1 MTQAVQHSYQSV
13 IAADWLA
20 EQIGQQRELLLV
32 VDRLAEP
39 DPINALFSA
48 NLMQDYVNLY
58 QNTELADMT
67 DVGPW
72 LVRVHTPCSEFIQT
86 LLDTPER
93 GWGWLA
99 SAERVDLAVL
109 AQHWRE
115 RMLINEREQRALYRF
130 QDNRVIAHH
139 LREIEEIQRPLLLGP
154 LSSALCWDGQ
164 YWQCFDNPRPGQYP
178 APFETPW
185 LAIAEPETVQH
196 HISRHNL
203 ELWLW
208 QNHSKA
214 TADLAETRLLT
225 DWLDQQLDKARRW
238 NWLAEQQLH
247 FLLLHRLD
255 PALAEHRAWA
265 PAEHETTEAHFAR
278 VSTVLSS
285 PNARK
290 PFL

>member
-1 MTQAVQHSYQSV
+1 MTQAVTASDWIADQLVQQH
-13 IAADWLA
+13 
-20 EQIGQQRELLLV
+20 ELLLI

-39 DPINALFSA
+39 DLIEALFSA
-48 NLMQDYVNLY
+48 DLMQDYVNLY
-58 QNTELADMT
+58 RGTEFAEMA

-72 LVRVHTPCSEFIQT
+72 LVRLHNPGSEFIQT

-99 SAERVDLAVL
+99 SVEHVDLVVL

-115 RMLINEREQRALYRF
+115 RMLIDEQEQRALYRF

-139 LREIEEIQRPLLLGP
+139 LRGIEEIQRPLLLGP

-164 YWQCFDNPRPGQYP
+164 CWQRFDNPQPNQYP
-178 APFETPW
+178 APFEMPW
-185 LAIAEPETVQH
+185 LVVPEPETVQQ
-196 HISRHNL
+196 HIKRHNL

-225 DWLDQQLDKARRW
+225 DWLDHQLEKARRW
-238 NWLAEQQLH
+238 NWHSEDQLH
-247 FLLLHRLD
+247 FLLYHQLD
-255 PALAEHRAWA
+255 PALAGHPAWV
-265 PAEHETTEAHFAR
+265 PAEHETAKAHFAR
-278 VSTVLSS
+278 VSTALSS
-285 PNARK
+285 TNARK
-290 PFL
+290 PLL

>member
-1 MTQAVQHSYQSV
+1 MIDTVHAWFDEQQ
-13 IAADWLA
+13 A
-20 EQIGQQRELLLV
+20 EQRQLLLIL
-32 VDRLAEP
+32 DSLAKP
-39 DPINALFSA
+39 NPVQGLFASD
-48 NLMQDYVNLY
+48 LIQQYVNLY
-58 QNTELADMT
+58 QDSAVTEMAE
-67 DVGPW
+67 VGPW
-72 LVRVHTPCSEFIQT
+72 LVLLNDSNPEQIRS
-86 LLDTPER
+86 LLDSPAQN
-93 GWGWLA
+93 WGWLA
-99 SAERVDLAVL
+99 SAEQLDLTL
-109 AQHWRE
+109 LSQHWRE
-115 RMLINEREQRALYRF
+115 RMLIEEQGQRSLYRF

-139 LREIEEIQRPLLLGP
+139 LREIEEIQRPILLGP
-154 LSSALCWDGQ
+154 LCSALCWDGQ
-164 YWQCFDNPRPGQYP
+164 CWQCFDNPRPSQYP
-178 APFETPW
+178 APFDTPW

-247 FLLLHRLD
+247 FLLLHQLD
-255 PALAEHRAWA
+255 PALAEHSAWA
-265 PAEHETTEAHFAR
+265 PAEHETAEAHFAR

-285 PNARK
+285 STARK

>member
-1 MTQAVQHSYQSV
+1 MTQAVQPSYQSA

-20 EQIGQQRELLLV
+20 EQIAQQRELLLV

-39 DPINALFSA
+39 DPIKALFNA
-48 NLMQDYVNLY
+48 DLMQDHVNLY
-58 QNTELADMT
+58 QGTEFAEMV

-72 LVRVHTPCSEFIQT
+72 LVRLHNPGAEFIQT

-99 SAERVDLAVL
+99 SAEHVDLVVL

-115 RMLINEREQRALYRF
+115 RMLINEQEQRALYRF

-139 LREIEEIQRPLLLGP
+139 LRGIEEIQRPLLLGP
-154 LSSALCWDGQ
+154 LISTLCWDGQ
-164 YWQCFDNPRPGQYP
+164 CWQRFDNPRPDQYP

-185 LAIAEPETVQH
+185 LAVTEPEPVQH
-196 HISRHNL
+196 EIKRHNL

-208 QNHSKA
+208 QNHSSA
-214 TADLAETRLLT
+214 TTDLAETRLLG
-225 DWLDQQLDKARRW
+225 DWLDQQLDKAKRW
-238 NWLAEQQLH
+238 NWRSEKHLH
-247 FLLLHRLD
+247 FLLSHQLD
-255 PALAEHRAWA
+255 PALAEHSAWA

-278 VSTVLSS
+278 VSTLLSG
-285 PNARK
+285 PIARK
-290 PFL
+290 PRS

>member
-1 MTQAVQHSYQSV
+1 MTQAVQHSYQPV

-20 EQIGQQRELLLV
+20 EQIAQQRELLLV

-39 DPINALFSA
+39 DPIKALFSA

-58 QNTELADMT
+58 QSTELADMT

-72 LVRVHTPCSEFIQT
+72 LVRVHIPCSEFIQT

-115 RMLINEREQRALYRF
+115 RMLINEQEQRALYRF

-139 LREIEEIQRPLLLGP
+139 LHGIEEIQRPLLLGP

-164 YWQCFDNPRPGQYP
+164 CWQCFDNPRPDQCP

-196 HISRHNL
+196 YISRHNL

-214 TADLAETRLLT
+214 TAELAETRLLT

-247 FLLLHRLD
+247 FLLLHQLD
-255 PALAEHRAWA
+255 PALAEHSVWA
-265 PAEHETTEAHFAR
+265 PAEHETAEAHFAR

-290 PFL
+290 PF